1 MNLDRL
7 VSRVELWHI
16 ERNLIDG
23 STDQAQFV
31 KLIEESGELAGNI
44 ARGKDVRDDI
54 GDMMVVLVNI
64 ALRNGYDLYECLE
77 VAWDDIKDRKG
88 KMVDGVFIKESDLNV
103 K

>member
-54 GDMMVVLVNI
+54 GDMMVVLVNR
-64 ALRNGYDLYECLE
+64 LLLE
-77 VAWDDIKDRKG
+77 DNFG
-88 KMVDGVFIKESDLNV
+88 N
-103 K
+103 

>member
-7 VSRVELWHI
+7 VSRVEIWHH
-16 ERNLIDG
+16 ERNLIQG

-31 KLIEESGELAGNI
+31 KLIEEAGELAGNI

-77 VAWDDIKDRKG
+77 VSWEDIKDRKG
-88 KMVDGVFIKESDLNV
+88 KMVGGVFIKEVDL
-103 K
+103 

>member
-88 KMVDGVFIKESDLNV
+88 KMVDGVFIKESDL
-103 K
+103 

>member
-1 MNLDRL
+1 MNLDKL

-54 GDMMVVLVNI
+54 GDMMVVLINI
-64 ALRNGYDLYECLE
+64 ALRNKYDLYECLE

-88 KMVDGVFIKESDLNV
+88 KMVDGVFIKESDL
-103 K
+103 